1 MGPIFIKIG
10 QKLLQTFGH
19 SDYVFQF
26 LGYFLYSVDSLKC
39 VDPKTTPFFESSPIL
54 SGFIWPRTKIEAKIT
69 SYIWCFR
76 AYFWACNLRYMP
88 MLIFKNSTL
97 DPGPWSHFKPI

>member
-10 QKLLQTFGH
+10 QKLLQTFGY

-39 VDPKTTPFFESSPIL
+39 VDAKTTPSFESSIIL
-54 SGFIWPRTKIEAKIT
+54 SGFNWLRSKNGTIFYQNGTNIIVN
-69 SYIWCFR
+69 
-76 AYFWACNLRYMP
+76 FWSL
-88 MLIFKNSTL
+88 
-97 DPGPWSHFKPI
+97 